1 MISYTKNKYY
11 IQFLRVF
18 QFLVKANERKG
29 EKERKEKRRWDHKQE
44 RNGLA
49 KKNKK
54 EMAFTVT
61 FR

>member
-44 RNGLA
+44 RNGFHSYFPL
-49 KKNKK
+49 KGGTKLTSN
-54 EMAFTVT
+54 
-61 FR
+61 